1 MTVLANVVLS
11 TLEVNALESLL
22 ERLSNPWL
30 VGSAVFLGWII
41 VLTVIVRISY
51 WRLRKFAQ
59 STRTDIDDVLI
70 GALRVPVLIV
80 VLVTGVVIVARILPL
95 SVEWEGVLDLGVKI
109 AVILA
114 GVLFVDAIVKAFLW
128 RYSRKADYLKS
139 SSGIVQT
146 AVRALIIMIAL
157 LIVLDTAGVSITPL
171 LASLGLGSLAVALAL
186 QSPLANFFAGIQIL
200 ADKPIELG
208 QYIQLDSGAEG
219 YVTRIGWRSTTIR
232 ALRNNLIV
240 IPNSKIMDAI
250 ITNYY
255 LPERELSIVIQLGVH
270 YDSDLEQ
277 VERVT
282 CEVAREVLEAVEG
295 GKKGFEP
302 FIRYHTFD
310 DSSINFSVI
319 LRAEEFINGYVV
331 KHEFVKRLHRR
342 YKQEGIVIPFPI
354 RTLDINREDLL
365 LLKRDASS
373 QER

>member
-1 MTVLANVVLS
+1 VVLS
-11 TLEVNALESLL
+11 TLEVNTLESLL
-22 ERLSNPWL
+22 ERLSNPWV

-41 VLTVIVRISY
+41 VLTVIVRIGY

-70 GALRVPVLIV
+70 GALRAPVLIV

-146 AVRALIIMIAL
+146 AVRALIILIAL